1 MWFAA
6 SRWGLLA
13 RPNIANTPLIYYFVH
28 PDILVKA
35 VFVPRLGQTP
45 KPEIQ
50 EKIIYLIAYA
60 VTVNDS
66 EAKDVGGAYM

>member
-1 MWFAA
+1 
-6 SRWGLLA
+6 
-13 RPNIANTPLIYYFVH
+13 
-28 PDILVKA
+28 VKA